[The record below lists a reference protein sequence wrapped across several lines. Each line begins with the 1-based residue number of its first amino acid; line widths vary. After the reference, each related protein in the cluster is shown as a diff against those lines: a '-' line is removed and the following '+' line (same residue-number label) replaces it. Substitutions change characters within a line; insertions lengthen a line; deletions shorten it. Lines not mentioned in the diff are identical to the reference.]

1 MNELYTL
8 NTKSVFKIN
17 YDQNRKKEIENY
29 KREIKILEQKN
40 IILQQKYKSMEDIKL
55 TMSCIDILNKILI
68 TLMMIYILTVK
79 THSSSK
85 VIDQGFS
92 FFDWIC
98 FFICNISL
106 STSFPKLV
114 NWISK
119 NNNKKKY

>member
-119 NNNKKKY
+119 K

>member
-1 MNELYTL
+1 MNKLYTL

-17 YDQNRKKEIENY
+17 YNQNMEKEVENY
-29 KREIKILEQKN
+29 KKEIKILEQKN
-40 IILQQKYKSMEDIKL
+40 ITLQKKYKSIEDIKL
-55 TMSCIDILNKILI
+55 TMSCVDILNKILI
-68 TLMMIYILTVK
+68 TLIIFYILTVK
-79 THSSSK
+79 SHSSTK

-114 NWISK
+114 YWISK
-119 NNNKKKY
+119 NNKKKKN

>member
-1 MNELYTL
+1 MSKLYTL
-8 NTKSVFKIN
+8 NTESVFKIN
-17 YDQNRKKEIENY
+17 YDSNRYKEIENY
-29 KREIKILEQKN
+29 KKEIKILVQKN
-40 IILQQKYKSMEDIKL
+40 VTLQKNYKSMEDMKL
-55 TMSCIDILNKILI
+55 TMSCIYLLNKILI
-68 TLMMIYILTVK
+68 TLMIFYILTAK
-79 THSSSK
+79 SHSSTK

-119 NNNKKKY
+119 K